1 MRALRKE
8 MTLIEWI
15 SLHDFCMV
23 EYEFWAKRYFCKP
36 SKRTFAK
43 AQKVLKKLDARWDEM
58 MEKELGK

>member
-15 SLHDFCMV
+15 DLHCLGMADYVF
-23 EYEFWAKRYFCKP
+23 YADRLFCKP
-36 SKRTFAK
+36 SKRTILQAK
-43 AQKVLKKLDARWDEM
+43 KVFDKLEARWDEM

>member
-1 MRALRKE
+1 MRATNKE

-23 EYEFWAKRYFCKP
+23 DYKVWAKRYFCKP
-36 SKRTFAK
+36 SKRTLAK

-58 MEKELGK
+58 IEKDLGK